1 MIDFTRREFFK
12 VSTATLGALSLGCS
26 KFGRKKAK
34 GETGTKY
41 SYCDMCYWHCGIKV
55 KVVNGRVVKIDGDE
69 NDPLSRGKLCA
80 RGQAGIQQLYNPD
93 RLKKPL
99 ISIGKRGEGKY
110 REASWKE
117 ALDYSAE
124 KLSKV
129 SEKWGGPE
137 ATAWLCHCSC
147 GGLFG
152 HLAAA
157 WGSPNSGGPA
167 HALCIGGREIASKL
181 TFGRPIGEHMPVD
194 WENARFIV
202 LIGNHIGENSHNTL
216 MQDFIG
222 ALDNGAKL
230 VVVDPR
236 YSTAA
241 SKADRWLPI
250 KPGTDT
256 ALLLAWMNVIIT
268 EELYDTEYL
277 DKYAIGFDE
286 LKNHVLK
293 YTPQWA
299 AKITDIEAGTIVEIA
314 REMAKYG
321 HRAVIPP
328 NRHVAWYG
336 NDTQRLRALFILN
349 TLLGNYGREGGF
361 YFAAEPWI
369 MEYEYP
375 PSKLAS
381 AGGGC
386 GGGGGGLGSEVL
398 PEDVRP
404 RVDGKGEKFLY
415 GGLVEPELFKAI
427 ATGKPYPVKG
437 LVAVGTNLFH
447 SMPDVPGVKKALKNL
462 DFYLCVDIL
471 PQEHVMWADVILPD
485 TTYLERYGDLH
496 TVPHKTTPFI
506 SFREPVVKPLYDTKP
521 GWWIARE
528 LGKRLGL
535 DEYFPWENYEE
546 YLNTRLDSLGLTIE
560 DIRKKGIIT
569 QPQLSKPFIKD
580 YESKGEVIPFKT
592 PSGKIEIYSERLK
605 EAGLDPLPKY
615 EKVEEPPDGYF
626 RLLYGRSPVHS
637 FSRTQSNRWLSKIM
651 PENEVWVNAKIAKKL
666 GLRHGEYVALENQ
679 DGAKS
684 NKIKVKVT
692 ERIRSD
698 CVYMVH
704 GFGHNTPKLKHQHR
718 KGASDIALQTRYKL
732 DPISGSCGLHV
743 NFVKFVKSGGR
754 VS

>member
-1 MIDFTRREFFK
+1 MSDFTRREFFK
-12 VSTATLGALSLGCS
+12 LSTASVGALSIGCTN
-26 KFGRKKAK
+26 FGQKKNV
-34 GETGTKY
+34 GESAVKR
-41 SYCDMCYWHCGIKV
+41 SYCDICYWHCGIKI
-55 KVVNGRVVKIDGDE
+55 KVEKGRVVKISGDE
-69 NDPLSRGKLCA
+69 NDPISRGKLCA
-80 RGQAGIQQLYNPD
+80 RGQAGIQRLYNPD
-93 RLKKPL
+93 RLKTPL
-99 ISIGKRGEGKY
+99 ISTGKRGEGKF

-124 KLSKV
+124 KLLAVSK
-129 SEKWGGPE
+129 KWGGPE
-137 ATAWLCHCSC
+137 AIAWLCHCSC

-152 HLAAA
+152 HIAGAM
-157 WGSPNSGGPA
+157 GSPHSGGPA

-194 WENARFIV
+194 WENAKFIV

-236 YSTAA
+236 LSTAA
-241 SKADRWLPI
+241 GKADWWLPI

-268 EELYDTEYL
+268 EELYDKEYVE
-277 DKYAIGFDE
+277 KYALGFDE
-286 LKNHVLK
+286 LKNHIAE

-299 AKITDIEAGTIVEIA
+299 APITEIKADTIIQIA

-361 YFAAEPWI
+361 YFAANPWVG
-369 MEYEYP
+369 EYEYP
-375 PSKLAS
+375 PSKVAG

-386 GGGGGGLGSEVL
+386 GGGSGKLGSDTL
-398 PEDVRP
+398 PDNVRP
-404 RVDGKGEKFLY
+404 RVDGRNEKFLF

-427 ATGKPYPVKG
+427 ASGKPYPVKG
-437 LVAVGTNLFH
+437 LVVAGTNLFH
-447 SMPDVPGVKKALKNL
+447 SMPDVPGVKKALHNL

-471 PQEHVMWADVILPD
+471 PQEHVLWADVILPD

-496 TVPHKTTPFI
+496 SVPHKTTPFI
-506 SFREPVVKPLYDTKP
+506 SFREPAVEPLYDTKP

-528 LGKRLGL
+528 LGIRLGL
-535 DEYFPWENYEE
+535 EEYFPWKNYEE
-546 YLNTRLDSLGLTIE
+546 YLTTRLDSLGITLEQI
-560 DIRKKGIIT
+560 KKDGVIK
-569 QPQLSKPFIKD
+569 QPQLSKPYIKD
-580 YESKGEVIPFKT
+580 YESQGEALPFNT
-592 PSGKIEIYSERLK
+592 PSGKIEIYSEMLK
-605 EAGLDPLPKY
+605 EAGKNPLPTF
-615 EKVEEPPDGYF
+615 EETAEPPKGYF

-651 PENEVWVNAKIAKKL
+651 PENEVWVNAKVAAKL
-666 GLRHGEYVALENQ
+666 GIRHGEYVILENKE
-679 DGAKS
+679 GTKS
-684 NKIKVKVT
+684 NRIKVKVT

-704 GFGHNTPKLKHQHR
+704 GFGHNTPGLKRQHK
-718 KGASDIALQTRYKL
+718 KGASDVALQSHYNL

-743 NFVKFVKSGGR
+743 NFVKINKNGGI
-754 VS
+754 V